1 MVRRNRGGTIMKYL
15 VRGDLHNADRPPL
28 GRTESYT
35 DDILAKQEESFEIA
49 SDTGCDFIID
59 TGDIFHKF
67 RGTVNANRL
76 LAKLLA
82 LYEKRPVEI
91 YSIAGNHDLS
101 YSGIASVFSMPFG
114 VLVRA
119 HVINWLDKARIIEVG
134 HGTSRE
140 RALFVPRNWE
150 PYIDNLPTGFKLK
163 KEEEAMIPHPGYVIM
178 VAHASIVPPGEDRI
192 FAHHKADKLP
202 TDLLHVLH
210 AGHLHE
216 DLGIHQLPS
225 GCWFTNIGALT
236 RVERTKHNLERTP
249 EVLTVTLD
257 HGDIEFERHPLTSA
271 RPAEDVFFE
280 QEVATERELTDFMDN
295 LATDLE
301 LDETPLEELI
311 TRYTKDDSP
320 EVVAKLRYYL
330 TEAEEE

>member
-1 MVRRNRGGTIMKYL
+1 MSMKYL

-28 GRTESYT
+28 GRMESYT
-35 DDILAKQEESFEIA
+35 DDLLAKQAESFDIA

-76 LAKLLA
+76 LARLLE

-91 YSIAGNHDLS
+91 YSVAGNHDLS
-101 YSGIASVFSMPFG
+101 YSGIESVFSMPFG

-119 HVINWLDKARIIEVG
+119 HAINWLDTARVIEAG
-134 HGTSRE
+134 KE
-140 RALFVPRNWE
+140 KALFVPRNWE
-150 PYIDNLPTGFKLK
+150 PYIDNLAHIFKLK
-163 KEEEAMIPHPGYVIM
+163 EAEAAMIPERGYAIM
-178 VAHASIVPPGEDRI
+178 VAHASIVPPGDDRI
-192 FAHHKADKLP
+192 FPHHKADKLP
-202 TDLLHVLH
+202 TDPLHVLH

-225 GCWFTNIGALT
+225 GCWFTNIGSLT

-257 HGDIEFERHPLTSA
+257 GGDIEFERHPLTSA
-271 RPAEDVFFE
+271 RPAADVFFE
-280 QEVATERELTDFMDN
+280 QEVATERPLTDFMEN

-301 LDETPLEELI
+301 LEDTPLDELI
-311 TRYTKDDSP
+311 ARYTKDDPP
-320 EVVAKLRYYL
+320 EVVAKLRHYL
-330 TEAEEE
+330 TEAEED

>member
-1 MVRRNRGGTIMKYL
+1 MVRRNLGGTIMKYL

-35 DDILAKQEESFEIA
+35 DDLLAKQEESFEIA
-49 SDTGCDFIID
+49 ASTGCDFIID

-82 LYEKRPVEI
+82 LYEKAPVPI

-101 YSGIASVFSMPFG
+101 YSGIESVFSMPFG
-114 VLVRA
+114 VLIRA
-119 HVINWLDKARIIEVG
+119 HAINWLDKARIIEAG
-134 HGTSRE
+134 GE
-140 RALFVPRNWE
+140 KALFVPRNWE
-150 PYIDNLPTGFKLK
+150 PYIDNLANGFKLK
-163 KEEEAMIPHPGYVIM
+163 KEEAEMIPKQGYVIM
-178 VAHASIVPPGEDRI
+178 VAHASIVPPGDDRI
-192 FAHHKADKLP
+192 FPHHKADQLP
-202 TDLLHVLH
+202 TELLHVLH
-210 AGHLHE
+210 SGHLHE
-216 DLGIHQLPS
+216 DLGIHKLPS

-236 RVERTKHNLERTP
+236 RVERTKHNLARTP

-257 HGDIEFERHPLTSA
+257 HGEIEFERHPLTSA
-271 RPAEDVFFE
+271 RPAADVFFE
-280 QEVATERELTDFMDN
+280 QEVATERQLTDFMDN

-301 LDETPLEELI
+301 LEETPLEELI